1 MVILARAPCNRA
13 CPPQGDGTK
22 WFERGPR
29 FVEHRRVDR
38 VDIVLLSIVGVA
50 WLTGVGAAHHWPGA
64 SFLHR
69 TWRQIEPYLGSY
81 VRSSPATF
89 IYAAII
95 FVTTW
100 VAAGLPSVQ
109 RKALLRTQSTNLHN
123 LRTHPVDVLFRSAF
137 WSGSSTYL
145 PFLLLL
151 AVVLAPAEEWLG
163 TFRVILIFFLGH
175 VGATLIT
182 AVALSHGFFT
192 STGGPGLAR
201 TIDVGV
207 SYGAFCV
214 AAVLT
219 YRLPKQWRIPYAASL
234 LAIFAIL
241 AFAIGRTFTDFGH
254 FTSVLIGLTAYPF
267 TRAHSVA
274 ARANRPLY
282 RPWRWRAGSRV

>member
-1 MVILARAPCNRA
+1 
-13 CPPQGDGTK
+13 
-22 WFERGPR
+22 
-29 FVEHRRVDR
+29 VDR
-38 VDIVLLSIVGVA
+38 FDIVVLSVVGVA

-64 SFLHR
+64 SSLHR
-69 TWRQIEPYLGSY
+69 GWRRAEPYLGSY
-81 VRSSPATF
+81 IRNSPATF
-89 IYAAII
+89 IYAGII

-100 VAAGLPSVQ
+100 VAAGLPAVQ
-109 RKALLRTQSTNLHN
+109 RSALLRTQSTNLHN

-151 AVVLAPAEEWLG
+151 AIVLAPAEEWLG
-163 TFRVILIFFLGH
+163 SFRLILIFLLGH

-182 AVALSHGFFT
+182 AVALSHGLFT

-207 SYGAFCV
+207 SYGTFCV

-219 YRLPKQWRIPYAASL
+219 YRLPRPWRFPYAAVL
-234 LAIFAIL
+234 AAFFAIFA
-241 AFAIGRTFTDFGH
+241 FAVGRTFTDFGH
-254 FTSVLIGLTAYPF
+254 FTSVLIGLAAYPF

-274 ARANRPLY
+274 ERAHRPLY
-282 RPWRWRAGSRV
+282 RPWLALQKAGVHKPR